1 MRTRNYLQM
10 QVHTHAK
17 IRLTEISR
25 VCLYSH
31 MLGKIR
37 RQKGMTQKALAAA
50 SGVDRTVICRIE
62 SGVIAR
68 PAWETVARLSKA
80 LGVSPEK
87 IFPVGKTA

>member
-1 MRTRNYLQM
+1 MHNGRYLYAPSADAHILVLTKNLQICLIADM
-10 QVHTHAK
+10 LRK
-17 IRLTEISR
+17 IRKEKGLTQVE
-25 VCLYSH
+25 
-31 MLGKIR
+31 
-37 RQKGMTQKALAAA
+37 LASIA
-50 SGVDRTVICRIE
+50 GVDATVISRIE